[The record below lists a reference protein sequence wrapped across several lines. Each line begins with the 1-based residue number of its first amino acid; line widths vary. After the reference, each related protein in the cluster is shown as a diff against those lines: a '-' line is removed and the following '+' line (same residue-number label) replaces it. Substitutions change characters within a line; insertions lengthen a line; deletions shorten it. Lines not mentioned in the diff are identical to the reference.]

1 MEWVSVLGEVVWVE
15 VRLLLI
21 ENRRV
26 IGEPFDES
34 SCCVLLWIYEL
45 DRNVVYVEYV
55 GMYFKWNQLRMIFPN
70 IYCENDSLKWEK
82 KLIPKQT

>member
-1 MEWVSVLGEVVWVE
+1 M
-15 VRLLLI
+15 
-21 ENRRV
+21 

-55 GMYFKWNQLRMIFPN
+55 GMYFK
-70 IYCENDSLKWEK
+70 
-82 KLIPKQT
+82 